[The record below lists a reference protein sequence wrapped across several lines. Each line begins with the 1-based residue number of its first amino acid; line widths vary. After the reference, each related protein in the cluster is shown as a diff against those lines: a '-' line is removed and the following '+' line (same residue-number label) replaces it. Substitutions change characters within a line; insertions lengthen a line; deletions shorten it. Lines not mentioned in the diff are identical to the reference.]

1 VKSLSNEQQVHGM
14 PESSI
19 KRAMENRIRIV
30 HANMGADV
38 VFDVVAD
45 CGGGFYV
52 LEEKDDL
59 RSIVLDEE
67 AGPVDL
73 TDFDAMCYE
82 YAELSE
88 DGMVFELFQV
98 TNDAGGPCFF
108 VRNEPWIGE
117 GFRRE
122 LAAACGRCPDV
133 QGEEREADHGN
144 PDRKGSR

>member
-1 VKSLSNEQQVHGM
+1 MKRLSNEEEVHGL
-14 PESSI
+14 PDSSC

-30 HANMGADV
+30 HANMGAGV

-45 CGGGFYV
+45 CGGAFYV
-52 LEEKDDL
+52 LEEGDDL

-88 DGMVFELFQV
+88 DGEVFELFHV

-108 VRNEPWIGE
+108 VRNEPWIGDD
-117 GFRRE
+117 FRRD
-122 LAAACGRCPDV
+122 LVAACGRCPDV
-133 QGEEREADHGN
+133 QGEEREADHGS